1 LNILCNFKVKYCIS
15 LFVTSRGSPPI
26 VLVYMDYYDG
36 SMTHATY
43 FWVLMNTNMGSF
55 LECGYGSNVGMGGS
69 TLTPKI
75 PQNPKWVAG
84 T

>member
-1 LNILCNFKVKYCIS
+1 
-15 LFVTSRGSPPI
+15 
-26 VLVYMDYYDG
+26 MDYYDG

-75 PQNPKWVAG
+75 PQNPNLINHNLYGVEISAFFF
-84 T
+84 